1 MKFLFKVILIAVLV
15 YIGELYLPW
24 WSIAIAGFL
33 GGMSVKTKGVNSLF
47 AGVLGVGIIWLWI
60 AIRIDIE
67 TQSILTNKM
76 AQLVNSNSKYV
87 VIVST
92 GLLGGIVGGLSA
104 WTGHNFR
111 KLFENR
117 KSGGYYR

>member
-1 MKFLFKVILIAVLV
+1 MKFLFKAILIALLV

-24 WSIAIAGFL
+24 WSIAMAAFL
-33 GGMSVKTKGVNSLF
+33 GGLFIKTKGITAIF
-47 AGVLGVGIIWLWI
+47 AGLFGVGIVWLWI
-60 AIRIDIE
+60 AMRIDIE

-76 AQLVNSNSKYV
+76 AQLVNTDNKYL
-87 VIVST
+87 VIAAT
-92 GLLGGIVGGLSA
+92 ALLGGIVGGLSA

-117 KSGGYYR
+117 KVGGYY